1 MSDIP
6 LEKGPQKD
14 QEIRITVENAPQ
26 ITAFYAVQIYKRLGY
41 LIKLL
46 EQKANG

>member
-1 MSDIP
+1 MADIP

-14 QEIRITVENAPQ
+14 QEIKITAENAG
-26 ITAFYAVQIYKRLGY
+26 ILTAYYTIQVYKRLGY

-46 EQKANG
+46 EKKNG

>member
-1 MSDIP
+1 MADIP

-14 QEIRITVENAPQ
+14 QEIKITAENAALY
-26 ITAFYAVQIYKRLGY
+26 TAFYMIQTYKRLGY

-46 EQKANG
+46 EQRKNG

>member
-1 MSDIP
+1 MADIP
-6 LEKGPQKD
+6 LKEGPQVG
-14 QEIRITVENAPQ
+14 QEIKITPENAAQ